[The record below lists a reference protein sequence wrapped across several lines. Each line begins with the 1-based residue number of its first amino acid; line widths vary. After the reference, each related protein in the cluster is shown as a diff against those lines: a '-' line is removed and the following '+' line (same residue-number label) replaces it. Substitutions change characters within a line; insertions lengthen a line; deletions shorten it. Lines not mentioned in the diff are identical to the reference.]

1 MTGRA
6 GTGIACGGIITVP
19 VIIGGKADEAD
30 DVIPTVRGSR

>member
-30 DVIPTVRGSR
+30 VIPPTGGSG